1 MNLQSQKSNAKSRDP
16 DIVGAEAAMMR
27 AAERARRRA
36 IEAGSEIQKSLST
49 NLAEKSVQAAVAAI
63 EIYNKPNFSY
73 REESFAILMTNAWE
87 LLLKAKWVLN
97 HADEEKSL
105 YELVDSG
112 AGKKITKKNRSGNP
126 ITHSISYLIKEL
138 FKNKKAGLE
147 MGCRDN
153 ILVLIEI
160 RDNAAHF
167 FHKDLYLARRLLEV
181 GTASLSNYLLLVRK
195 WFQMDLSH
203 YDFYLMPISFFH
215 AFETI
220 KPASTAHY
228 TDQTKRLLAFIDS
241 LEQKEPEQDSQQY
254 VTLKFE
260 TSLVRGKDESA
271 VEFRWTDDPNA
282 PAMNLREEDVLKKY
296 PMTYRNL
303 VNKMRNRYDNFL
315 ENNKFHTL
323 RKALDNEKKY
333 SIERL
338 LNPANPKSSKQRFY
352 NSNILQE
359 FDKHYN
365 KKTG

>member
-1 MNLQSQKSNAKSRDP
+1 MNLQSQKPNAKPRDP
-16 DIVGAEAAMMR
+16 DIVGAEAAMLR
-27 AAERARRRA
+27 AAERARHRA
-36 IEAGSEIQKSLST
+36 IKTGSEIQKSLSA

-87 LLLKAKWVLN
+87 LLLKAKWVFN
-97 HADEEKSL
+97 HADEEESL
-105 YELVDSG
+105 YELVDSDV
-112 AGKKITKKNRSGNP
+112 GKKITKKNRSGNP
-126 ITHSISYLIKEL
+126 ITHSISYLVKEL
-138 FKNKKAGLE
+138 SKNKKSGLE
-147 MGCRDN
+147 AGCRDN
-153 ILVLIEI
+153 IFALIEI

-215 AFETI
+215 AFETV
-220 KPASTAHY
+220 KPSSISHY
-228 TDQTKRLLAFIDS
+228 TDQTKKLLTFIDS
-241 LEQKEPEQDSQQY
+241 LEQKELEQDSQQY

-260 TSLVRGKDESA
+260 THLIRGKDASA

-282 PAMNLREEDVLKKY
+282 PVINLREEDVLKNY

-303 VNKMRNRYDNFL
+303 VDKMRQRYDNFL
-315 ENNKFHTL
+315 ENKRFHML

-338 LNPANPKSSKQRFY
+338 LDPTNPKSSKKRFY
-352 NSNILQE
+352 NSNILKE
-359 FDKHYN
+359 FDKHYD
-365 KKTG
+365 KRTG

>member
-1 MNLQSQKSNAKSRDP
+1 MNLQDQKPNAKPRDP

-36 IEAGSEIQKSLST
+36 IETGSEIQKSLSA
-49 NLAEKSVQAAVAAI
+49 NLVEKSVQAAVAAI

-73 REESFAILMTNAWE
+73 REESFSILMTNAWE
-87 LLLKAKWVLN
+87 LLLKAKWVFD
-97 HADEEKSL
+97 HADEEESL

-112 AGKKITKKNRSGNP
+112 IGKKIAKKNRSGNP
-126 ITHSISYLIKEL
+126 ITHGISYLVKEL
-138 FKNKKAGLE
+138 FENKKSGLE
-147 MGCRDN
+147 TGCRDN
-153 ILVLIEI
+153 ILALIEI

-167 FHKDLYLARRLLEV
+167 LHKDLYLARRLLEV

-220 KPASTAHY
+220 KPSSITHY
-228 TDQTKRLLAFIDS
+228 TDQTKRLLEFIDS
-241 LEQKEPEQDSQQY
+241 LEQKELEQDSQQY
-254 VTLKFE
+254 VTLRFE
-260 TSLVRGKDESA
+260 THLVRGKDASA

-282 PAMNLREEDVLKKY
+282 PVISLREEDVLKNY

-303 VNKMRNRYDNFL
+303 VDKMRERYDNFK
-315 ENNKFHTL
+315 ENKEFHTL

-338 LNPANPKSSKQRFY
+338 LNPSNPKSSKQRFY

-359 FDKHYN
+359 FDKYYD
-365 KKTG
+365 KRTG

>member
-1 MNLQSQKSNAKSRDP
+1 
-16 DIVGAEAAMMR
+16 MMR
-27 AAERARRRA
+27 AAKRARRRT

-49 NLAEKSVQAAVAAI
+49 NLAEKSVQAAIAAI

-105 YELVDSG
+105 YELVDSSV
-112 AGKKITKKNRSGNP
+112 GKKITKKNRSGNP
-126 ITHSISYLIKEL
+126 ITHSIIYLVKEL
-138 FKNKKAGLE
+138 FKNKKSGLE
-147 MGCRDN
+147 IGCRDN
-153 ILVLIEI
+153 IFALIEI

-167 FHKDLYLARRLLEV
+167 LHKDLYLARRLLEV

-203 YDFYLMPISFFH
+203 YNFYIIPISFFH

-220 KPASTAHY
+220 KPVSTTLY
-228 TDQTKRLLAFIDS
+228 TDQTKRLLEFIDS
-241 LEQKEPEQDSQQY
+241 LEEKESEQDSQQY

-260 TSLVRGKDESA
+260 TSLVRDKDASA

-282 PAMNLREEDVLKKY
+282 PVINIREEDVLKNY

-303 VNKMRNRYDNFL
+303 VNKMRKRYDDFL
-315 ENNKFHTL
+315 ENKKFHTL
-323 RKALDNEKKY
+323 RKALYNEKKY
-333 SIERL
+333 SVERL
-338 LNPANPKSSKQRFY
+338 LDPANLKSSKKRFY

-365 KKTG
+365 KRTG